1 MDREEQTR
9 YGVVLEAAAAE
20 LRRFL
25 AADHES
31 IQPVAPDR
39 AIGRLSRVG
48 AMQAQQMS
56 LDGRRRQ
63 QERLRRIE
71 HALELVGQGTYG
83 SCTRCGED
91 IGRARLDA
99 IPDTFVCVVCVE
111 RLRSRGAGR
120 TPEPS

>member
-1 MDREEQTR
+1 MDRDEQAR
-9 YGVVLEAAAAE
+9 YGVALEAAAAE
-20 LRRFL
+20 LRRLL
-25 AADHES
+25 AGDQES
-31 IQPVAPDR
+31 TQPVAPDR

-71 HALELVGQGTYG
+71 HALALVGQGAYG

-91 IGRARLDA
+91 IGRARLNA
-99 IPDTFVCVVCVE
+99 IPDTFLCVVCVE
-111 RLRSRGAGR
+111 RLQSRGSDR
-120 TPEPS
+120 KPEP

>member
-1 MDREEQTR
+1 MDRDEQSR
-9 YGVVLEAAAAE
+9 YGAALEEAAAE
-20 LRRFL
+20 LRRLL
-25 AADHES
+25 AGDQES
-31 IQPVAPDR
+31 TQPVAPDR

-71 HALELVGQGTYG
+71 HALGLVGQGTYG

-91 IGRARLDA
+91 IGRARLNA
-99 IPDTFVCVVCVE
+99 IPDTFLCVVCVE
-111 RLRSRGAGR
+111 RLQPRGSDR
-120 TPEPS
+120 KPEP

>member
-1 MDREEQTR
+1 MDRDEQSR
-9 YGVVLEAAAAE
+9 YGAALEAAAAE
-20 LRRFL
+20 LRRLL
-25 AADHES
+25 AGDQES
-31 IQPVAPDR
+31 TQPVAPDR

-71 HALELVGQGTYG
+71 HALGLVGQGTYG

-91 IGRARLDA
+91 IGQARLNA
-99 IPDTFVCVVCVE
+99 IPDTFLCVVCVE
-111 RLRSRGAGR
+111 RLQSRGSDR
-120 TPEPS
+120 KPEP

>member
-1 MDREEQTR
+1 MDRDEQSR
-9 YGVVLEAAAAE
+9 YGAALKAAAAE
-20 LRRFL
+20 LRRLL
-25 AADHES
+25 AGDQES
-31 IQPVAPDR
+31 TQPVAPDR

-71 HALELVGQGTYG
+71 HALGLVGQGTYG

-91 IGRARLDA
+91 IGRARLNA
-99 IPDTFVCVVCVE
+99 IPDTFLCVVCVE
-111 RLRSRGAGR
+111 RLQSRGSDR
-120 TPEPS
+120 KPEP

>member
-1 MDREEQTR
+1 MDRDEQSR
-9 YGVVLEAAAAE
+9 YGAALEEAAAE
-20 LRRFL
+20 LRRLL
-25 AADHES
+25 AGDQES
-31 IQPVAPDR
+31 TQPVAPDR

-71 HALELVGQGTYG
+71 HALGLVGQGTYG

-91 IGRARLDA
+91 IGRARLNA
-99 IPDTFVCVVCVE
+99 IPDTFLCVVCVE
-111 RLRSRGAGR
+111 RLQSRGSDR
-120 TPEPS
+120 KPEP

>member
-1 MDREEQTR
+1 MDRDEQAR
-9 YGVVLEAAAAE
+9 YGVALEAAAAE
-20 LRRFL
+20 LRRLL
-25 AADHES
+25 AGDQES
-31 IQPVAPDR
+31 TQPVAPDR

-71 HALELVGQGTYG
+71 HALGLVGQGTYG

-91 IGRARLDA
+91 IGRARLNA
-99 IPDTFVCVVCVE
+99 IPDTFLCVVCVE
-111 RLRSRGAGR
+111 RLQSRGSDR
-120 TPEPS
+120 KPEP